1 MLSMML
7 ISTYVYEPIIAYTSC
22 IFMRYICFHTTLHL
36 IRLIDARTHTHRQ
49 RHIGKR
55 QKPSTSLWGYLRL
68 DRLACVMKPDVSTCL
83 IGNDRHLPM
92 HAHPN
97 FEPIFCIPSLLY
109 DKDIIICICIYIY
122 IHKFVEHHNV
132 PLHIVSS
139 YFTLYLLLV
148 IKLVYTIVCYSI
160 L

>member
-49 RHIGKR
+49 RHMGKR

-109 DKDIIICICIYIY
+109 DKDIIICISIYIY
-122 IHKFVEHHNV
+122 SQVCWASQCPATYRIILF
-132 PLHIVSS
+132 HIIFAIS
-139 YFTLYLLLV
+139 YKTCLY
-148 IKLVYTIVCYSI
+148 YSM